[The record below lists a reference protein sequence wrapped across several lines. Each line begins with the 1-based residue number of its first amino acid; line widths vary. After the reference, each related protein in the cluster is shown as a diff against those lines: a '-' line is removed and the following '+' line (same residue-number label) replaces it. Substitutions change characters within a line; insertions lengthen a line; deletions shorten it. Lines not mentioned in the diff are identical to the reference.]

1 VKLLANPIVMRMGL
15 VLIAAA
21 LSFFIG
27 LAIIRRMR
35 RSLVESNA
43 VVGNRPSQESLPL
56 HTYHAVIQQL
66 KQQKH
71 ELLTLQ
77 QAERRRARTSENV
90 SAAVLA
96 HLSSGVLFINT
107 SGLARQ
113 ANNAAREILGFA
125 SPLGLSVS
133 EIFRAA
139 TVASP
144 VGIGQQV
151 AALAEAS
158 VRGKTPLEKVVVEY
172 RTPSGEERALEI
184 TLTPIPAADGEIL
197 GTACLINDQTPLAQ
211 IRKQM
216 ELRGEMSAEMAL
228 ELRNSLTTISGYA
241 QQLAA
246 SRDAE
251 LARQLASD
259 IAAESAHLDRT
270 IGGFLA
276 GSHMARAAS
285 QL

>member
-1 VKLLANPIVMRMGL
+1 MKLLTNPIVMRMAL
-15 VLIAAA
+15 VLMAAA
-21 LSFFIG
+21 FSFFTG

-35 RSLVESNA
+35 RSLVENRS
-43 VVGNRPSQESLPL
+43 VSDERPSQESLPL

-77 QAERRRARTSENV
+77 QADRRRAKTSENV

-107 SGLARQ
+107 SGLVRQ
-113 ANNAAREILGFA
+113 ANNAARDILGFA
-125 SPLGLSVS
+125 SPLGLNVA

-139 TVASP
+139 AVLSP
-144 VGIGQQV
+144 SGSGPEV
-151 AALAEAS
+151 AALAGAS
-158 VRGKTPLEKVVVEY
+158 VRGKTPLEKVVIDY
-172 RTPSGEERALEI
+172 RTPSGDERTLEI
-184 TLTPIPAADGEIL
+184 TLTPIPAADGEVL

-211 IRKQM
+211 IRKQI
-216 ELRGEMSAEMAL
+216 ELRGEMSTEMAL

-246 SRDAE
+246 SRDPE

-276 GSHMARAAS
+276 GSQMAKAAS

>member
-43 VVGNRPSQESLPL
+43 VVGNRHSQESLPL
-56 HTYHAVIQQL
+56 HTYHSVIQQL

>member
-1 VKLLANPIVMRMGL
+1 
-15 VLIAAA
+15 
-21 LSFFIG
+21 
-27 LAIIRRMR
+27 
-35 RSLVESNA
+35 
-43 VVGNRPSQESLPL
+43 
-56 HTYHAVIQQL
+56 
-66 KQQKH
+66 
-71 ELLTLQ
+71 
-77 QAERRRARTSENV
+77 
-90 SAAVLA
+90 
-96 HLSSGVLFINT
+96 
-107 SGLARQ
+107 
-113 ANNAAREILGFA
+113 
-125 SPLGLSVS
+125 
-133 EIFRAA
+133 
-139 TVASP
+139 
-144 VGIGQQV
+144 
-151 AALAEAS
+151 
-158 VRGKTPLEKVVVEY
+158 VVVEY

>member
-158 VRGKTPLEKVVVEY
+158 VRGKTPL
-172 RTPSGEERALEI
+172 
-184 TLTPIPAADGEIL
+184 
-197 GTACLINDQTPLAQ
+197 
-211 IRKQM
+211 
-216 ELRGEMSAEMAL
+216 
-228 ELRNSLTTISGYA
+228 
-241 QQLAA
+241 
-246 SRDAE
+246 
-251 LARQLASD
+251 
-259 IAAESAHLDRT
+259 
-270 IGGFLA
+270 
-276 GSHMARAAS
+276 
-285 QL
+285 

>member
-1 VKLLANPIVMRMGL
+1 MGL